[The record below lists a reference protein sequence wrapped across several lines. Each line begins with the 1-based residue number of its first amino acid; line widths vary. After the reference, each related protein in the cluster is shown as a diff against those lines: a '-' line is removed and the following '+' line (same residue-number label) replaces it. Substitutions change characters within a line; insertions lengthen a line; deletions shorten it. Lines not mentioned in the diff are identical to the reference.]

1 MTGARKREAGRAPA
15 EGAAGG
21 EGGCAAGRSADG
33 ERSAVGGPA
42 GDVPPEVMDACDA
55 ACADGEATEKLELV
69 MGAAGL
75 ARLAAAHVAVLG
87 LGGVGSNCVE
97 ALARGG
103 AGHLFLVDRDIVQAS
118 NINRQA
124 IAFRSTLGRRK
135 VDVMRSMVAD
145 INPAAAVETRH
156 MLVLREN
163 LGELLDEMAAWA
175 RADGGRLD
183 YVIDAIDTVSA
194 KLALAELAQE
204 RGIPLI
210 SSMGAANKLHPEA
223 LRIADLYDTVN
234 CPLCRIMRKE
244 GRKRGIRS
252 LRVLYS
258 SEEPVRVPARAGAE
272 RRERS
277 NLGTASF
284 MPPIMGQMIAG
295 AVLCEIAGVGDA
307 R

>member
-1 MTGARKREAGRAPA
+1 MTNAAARPEVIEPGDVVPGSDGRAT
-15 EGAAGG
+15 
-21 EGGCAAGRSADG
+21 D
-33 ERSAVGGPA
+33 
-42 GDVPPEVMDACDA
+42 
-55 ACADGEATEKLELV
+55 KLELV
-69 MGAAGL
+69 MGREGL
-75 ARLAAAHVAVLG
+75 VRLEAAHVAVLG

-124 IAFRSTLGRRK
+124 IAFYSTVGRRK
-135 VDVMRSMVAD
+135 VDVMRAMVAD
-145 INPAAAVETRH
+145 INPEANVETRH

-163 LGELLDEMAAWA
+163 LEGLLDEMAAWA
-175 RADGGRLD
+175 EGDGGRLD
-183 YVIDAIDTVSA
+183 YVIDAIDTVSS
-194 KLALAELAQE
+194 KLALAEMAQE
-204 RGIPLI
+204 RGISLI
-210 SSMGAANKLHPEA
+210 SSMGAANKLNPEM

-244 GRKRGIRS
+244 GRKRGIRR

-258 SEEPVRVPARAGAE
+258 SEEPVRVPPREGAARD
-272 RRERS
+272 ERS

-295 AVLCEIAGVGDA
+295 SVLREIAGV
-307 R
+307 

>member
-1 MTGARKREAGRAPA
+1 MTAAERGGADAR
-15 EGAAGG
+15 AAG
-21 EGGCAAGRSADG
+21 ERAAR
-33 ERSAVGGPA
+33 
-42 GDVPPEVMDACDA
+42 PEVMEPCDA
-55 ACADGEATEKLELV
+55 AAADAGDATEKLELI
-69 MGAAGL
+69 MGSDGL
-75 ARLAAAHVAVLG
+75 ARLADAHVAVLG

-103 AGHLFLVDRDIVQAS
+103 VEHLFLVDRDIVQAS

-124 IAFRSTLGRRK
+124 IAFHSTLGQRK
-135 VDVMRSMVAD
+135 VDAMRAMVAD
-145 INPAAAVETRH
+145 INPRAAPECRH

-163 LGELLDEMAAWA
+163 LGELLDEMSAWA
-175 RADGGRLD
+175 EADGGRLD

-194 KLALAELAQE
+194 KLALAEIAQE
-204 RGIPLI
+204 RGIRLI

-244 GRKRGIRS
+244 GRKRGIRH

-258 SEEPVRVPARAGAE
+258 AEEPVRVPTREGAARS
-272 RRERS
+272 ERS

-295 AVLCEIAGVGDA
+295 AVLRDIAGLEM
-307 R
+307 

>member
-1 MTGARKREAGRAPA
+1 MTAERHDASFAGDGFRAQDA
-15 EGAAGG
+15 TA
-21 EGGCAAGRSADG
+21 RSA
-33 ERSAVGGPA
+33 SAR
-42 GDVPPEVMDACDA
+42 PEVMEPCDPA
-55 ACADGEATEKLELV
+55 AAGVGNAAEKLELV
-69 MGAAGL
+69 MGAEGL
-75 ARLAAAHVAVLG
+75 ARLASAHVAVLG

-103 AGHLFLVDRDIVQAS
+103 VGNLFLIDRDIVQAS

-135 VDVMRSMVAD
+135 VDVMRAMVAD
-145 INPAAAVETRH
+145 INPHAAVETRH

-163 LGELLDEMAAWA
+163 LGELLDEMRAWA
-175 RADGGRLD
+175 EADGVALD
-183 YVIDAIDTVSA
+183 YVVDAIDTVSA
-194 KLALAELAQE
+194 KLALAEIAQE
-204 RGIPLI
+204 RGITLI

-244 GRKRGIRS
+244 GRKRGIRR

-258 SEEPVRVPARAGAE
+258 AEEPVRVPTREGAT
-272 RRERS
+272 RSERS

-295 AVLCEIAGVGDA
+295 AVLRELAGLEA
-307 R
+307 

>member
-1 MTGARKREAGRAPA
+1 MTAERREASFAGDGFCAQDATARSASVRAEVMEPCDPA
-15 EGAAGG
+15 AAGVG
-21 EGGCAAGRSADG
+21 NAA
-33 ERSAVGGPA
+33 
-42 GDVPPEVMDACDA
+42 
-55 ACADGEATEKLELV
+55 EKLELV
-69 MGAAGL
+69 MGAEGL
-75 ARLAAAHVAVLG
+75 ARLASAHVAVLG

-103 AGHLFLVDRDIVQAS
+103 VGNLFLVDRDIVQAS

-135 VDVMRSMVAD
+135 VDVMRAMVAD
-145 INPAAAVETRH
+145 INPRAAVETRH

-163 LGELLDEMAAWA
+163 LGELLDEMRAWA
-175 RADGGRLD
+175 EADGGALD
-183 YVIDAIDTVSA
+183 YVVDAIDTVSA
-194 KLALAELAQE
+194 KLALAEIAQE
-204 RGIPLI
+204 RGIALI

-244 GRKRGIRS
+244 GRKRGIRC

-258 SEEPVRVPARAGAE
+258 AEEPVRVPTREGAT
-272 RRERS
+272 RSERS

-295 AVLCEIAGVGDA
+295 AVLRELAGLEA
-307 R
+307 

>member
-1 MTGARKREAGRAPA
+1 MT
-15 EGAAGG
+15 
-21 EGGCAAGRSADG
+21 STG
-33 ERSAVGGPA
+33 ERGGSSRSTENA
-42 GDVPPEVMDACDA
+42 RPEVMEPCDA
-55 ACADGEATEKLELV
+55 AMASRGNATEKLELI
-69 MGAAGL
+69 MGSEGI
-75 ARLAAAHVAVLG
+75 ARLADAHVAVLG

-103 AGHLFLVDRDIVQAS
+103 VGRLFLVDRDIVQAS

-124 IAFRSTLGRRK
+124 IAFRSTLGQRK
-135 VDVMRSMVAD
+135 VDAMRAMVAD
-145 INPAAAVETRH
+145 INPSIEVEARH

-163 LGELLDEMAAWA
+163 LEALLDEMLSWA
-175 RADGGRLD
+175 EADGGVLD

-194 KLALAELAQE
+194 KLALAEIAQE
-204 RGIPLI
+204 RGIALI

-244 GRKRGIRS
+244 GRKRGIRH

-258 SEEPVRVPARAGAE
+258 CEEPVRVPSREGAARS
-272 RRERS
+272 ERS

>member
-1 MTGARKREAGRAPA
+1 MTAAERGGADAR
-15 EGAAGG
+15 AAG
-21 EGGCAAGRSADG
+21 ERAAR
-33 ERSAVGGPA
+33 
-42 GDVPPEVMDACDA
+42 PEVMEPCDA
-55 ACADGEATEKLELV
+55 AAADAGDATEKLELI
-69 MGAAGL
+69 MGSDGL
-75 ARLAAAHVAVLG
+75 ARLADAHVAVLG

-103 AGHLFLVDRDIVQAS
+103 VGHLFLVDRDIVQAS

-124 IAFRSTLGRRK
+124 IAFHSTLGQRK
-135 VDVMRSMVAD
+135 VDAMRAMVAD
-145 INPAAAVETRH
+145 INPRAAPECRH

-163 LGELLDEMAAWA
+163 LGDLLDEMSAWA
-175 RADGGRLD
+175 EADGGRLD

-194 KLALAELAQE
+194 KLALAEIAQE
-204 RGIPLI
+204 RGIRLI

-244 GRKRGIRS
+244 GRKRGIRH

-258 SEEPVRVPARAGAE
+258 AEEPVRVPTREGAARS
-272 RRERS
+272 ERS

-295 AVLCEIAGVGDA
+295 AVLRDIAGLEM
-307 R
+307 

>member
-1 MTGARKREAGRAPA
+1 MTGPERTAAMRDDAADARVQVR
-15 EGAAGG
+15 
-21 EGGCAAGRSADG
+21 
-33 ERSAVGGPA
+33 
-42 GDVPPEVMDACDA
+42 PEVMEPCDA
-55 ACADGEATEKLELV
+55 AAADAGNAVEKLELI
-69 MGAAGL
+69 MGAEGL
-75 ARLAAAHVAVLG
+75 ARLASAHVAVLG

-103 AGHLFLVDRDIVQAS
+103 VGNLFLVDRDIVQAS

-135 VDVMRSMVAD
+135 VDVMRAMVAD
-145 INPAAAVETRH
+145 INPHAAVETRH

-163 LGELLDEMAAWA
+163 LGELLDEMRAWA
-175 RADGGRLD
+175 EADGGRLD
-183 YVIDAIDTVSA
+183 YVVDAIDTVSA
-194 KLALAELAQE
+194 KLALAEIAQE
-204 RGIPLI
+204 RGITLI

-244 GRKRGIRS
+244 GRKRGIRR

-258 SEEPVRVPARAGAE
+258 AEEPVRVPTREGAARS
-272 RRERS
+272 ERS

-295 AVLCEIAGVGDA
+295 AVLRELAGLE
-307 R
+307 

>member
-1 MTGARKREAGRAPA
+1 MTAERRDASFAGDGFRAQDA
-15 EGAAGG
+15 KA
-21 EGGCAAGRSADG
+21 RSA
-33 ERSAVGGPA
+33 SAR
-42 GDVPPEVMDACDA
+42 PEVMEPCDPA
-55 ACADGEATEKLELV
+55 AAGVGNAAEKLELV
-69 MGAAGL
+69 MGAEGL
-75 ARLAAAHVAVLG
+75 ARLASAHVAVLG

-103 AGHLFLVDRDIVQAS
+103 VGNLFLVDRDIVQAS

-135 VDVMRSMVAD
+135 VDVMRAMVAD
-145 INPAAAVETRH
+145 INPRAAVETRH

-163 LGELLDEMAAWA
+163 LGELLDEMRAWA
-175 RADGGRLD
+175 EADGGALD
-183 YVIDAIDTVSA
+183 YVVDAIDIVSA
-194 KLALAELAQE
+194 KLALAEIAQE
-204 RGIPLI
+204 RGITLI

-244 GRKRGIRS
+244 GRKRGIRR

-258 SEEPVRVPARAGAE
+258 AEEPVRVPTREGAT
-272 RRERS
+272 RSERS

-295 AVLCEIAGVGDA
+295 AVLRELAGLEA
-307 R
+307 

>member
-1 MTGARKREAGRAPA
+1 MTGPERTAAMRDDAADARAQVR
-15 EGAAGG
+15 
-21 EGGCAAGRSADG
+21 
-33 ERSAVGGPA
+33 
-42 GDVPPEVMDACDA
+42 PEVMEPCDA
-55 ACADGEATEKLELV
+55 AAADVGNAVEKLELI
-69 MGAAGL
+69 MGAEGL
-75 ARLAAAHVAVLG
+75 ARLASAHVAVLG

-103 AGHLFLVDRDIVQAS
+103 VGNLFLVDRDIVQAS

-135 VDVMRSMVAD
+135 VDVMRAMVAD
-145 INPAAAVETRH
+145 INPHAAVETRH

-163 LGELLDEMAAWA
+163 LGELLDEMRAWA
-175 RADGGRLD
+175 EADGGRLD
-183 YVIDAIDTVSA
+183 YVVDAIDTVSA
-194 KLALAELAQE
+194 KLALAEIAQE
-204 RGIPLI
+204 RGITLI

-244 GRKRGIRS
+244 GRKRGIRR

-258 SEEPVRVPARAGAE
+258 AEEPVRVPTREGAARS
-272 RRERS
+272 ERS

-295 AVLCEIAGVGDA
+295 AVLRELVGLEA
-307 R
+307 

>member
-1 MTGARKREAGRAPA
+1 MTAERHDASFAGDGFRAQDTTA
-15 EGAAGG
+15 
-21 EGGCAAGRSADG
+21 RSAST
-33 ERSAVGGPA
+33 R
-42 GDVPPEVMDACDA
+42 PEVMEPCDVA
-55 ACADGEATEKLELV
+55 AAGVGNAAEKLELV
-69 MGAAGL
+69 MGAEGL
-75 ARLAAAHVAVLG
+75 ARLASAHVAVLG

-103 AGHLFLVDRDIVQAS
+103 VGNLFLVDRDIVQAS

-135 VDVMRSMVAD
+135 VDVMRAMVAD
-145 INPAAAVETRH
+145 INPHAAVETRH

-163 LGELLDEMAAWA
+163 LGELLDEMRAWA
-175 RADGGRLD
+175 EADGGALD
-183 YVIDAIDTVSA
+183 YVVDAIDTVSA
-194 KLALAELAQE
+194 KLALAEIAQE
-204 RGIPLI
+204 RGITLI

-244 GRKRGIRS
+244 GRKRGIRR

-258 SEEPVRVPARAGAE
+258 AEEPVRVPTREGAARS
-272 RRERS
+272 ERS

-295 AVLCEIAGVGDA
+295 AVLRELAGLM
-307 R
+307 

>member
-1 MTGARKREAGRAPA
+1 MTGPERTVAMRDDAADARAQVR
-15 EGAAGG
+15 
-21 EGGCAAGRSADG
+21 
-33 ERSAVGGPA
+33 
-42 GDVPPEVMDACDA
+42 PEVMEPCDA
-55 ACADGEATEKLELV
+55 AAADAGNAVEKLELI
-69 MGAAGL
+69 MGAEGL
-75 ARLAAAHVAVLG
+75 ARLASAHVAVLG

-103 AGHLFLVDRDIVQAS
+103 VGNLFLVDRDIVQAS

-135 VDVMRSMVAD
+135 VDVMRAMVAD
-145 INPAAAVETRH
+145 INPHAAVETRH

-163 LGELLDEMAAWA
+163 LGELLDEMRAWA
-175 RADGGRLD
+175 EADGGRLD
-183 YVIDAIDTVSA
+183 YVVDAIDTVSA
-194 KLALAELAQE
+194 KLALAEIAQE
-204 RGIPLI
+204 CGITLI

-244 GRKRGIRS
+244 GRKRGIRR

-258 SEEPVRVPARAGAE
+258 AEEPVRVPAREGAA
-272 RRERS
+272 RSERS

-295 AVLCEIAGVGDA
+295 AVLRELAGLE
-307 R
+307 

>member
-1 MTGARKREAGRAPA
+1 MTAVDREALEA
-15 EGAAGG
+15 
-21 EGGCAAGRSADG
+21 CD
-33 ERSAVGGPA
+33 A
-42 GDVPPEVMDACDA
+42 GDAQAVEARPEVMEPCDA
-55 ACADGEATEKLELV
+55 AEASAGDASEKLELI
-69 MGAAGL
+69 MGADGL

-103 AGHLFLVDRDIVQAS
+103 VGHLFLVDRDIVQVS

-124 IAFRSTLGRRK
+124 IAFRSTLGQRK
-135 VDVMRSMVAD
+135 VDVARAMIAD
-145 INPAAAVETRH
+145 INPSARVETRH

-163 LGELLDEMAAWA
+163 VGALLDEARAWA
-175 RADGGRLD
+175 EADGGTLD
-183 YVIDAIDTVSA
+183 YVVDAIDTVST
-194 KLALAELAQE
+194 KLALAEIAQE
-204 RGIPLI
+204 RGIALI

-223 LRIADLYDTVN
+223 LRITDLYDTVN

-244 GRKRGIRS
+244 GRKRGIRH

-258 SEEPVRVPARAGAE
+258 AEEPVRVPPREGAARS
-272 RRERS
+272 ERS

-295 AVLCEIAGVGDA
+295 AVLSELALLDKA
-307 R
+307 

>member
-1 MTGARKREAGRAPA
+1 MTA
-15 EGAAGG
+15 ERRDASFAG
-21 EGGCAAGRSADG
+21 EGFCAQDAAAKSANV
-33 ERSAVGGPA
+33 R
-42 GDVPPEVMDACDA
+42 PEVMEPCDA
-55 ACADGEATEKLELV
+55 AAADAGNAVEKLELI
-69 MGAAGL
+69 MGADGL
-75 ARLAAAHVAVLG
+75 ARLASAHVAVLG

-103 AGHLFLVDRDIVQAS
+103 VGNLFLVDRDIVQAS

-145 INPAAAVETRH
+145 INPRATVETRH

-163 LGELLDEMAAWA
+163 LGELLDEMRAWA
-175 RADGGRLD
+175 EADGGALD
-183 YVIDAIDTVSA
+183 YVVDAIDTVSA
-194 KLALAELAQE
+194 KLALAEIAQE
-204 RGIPLI
+204 RGITLI

-244 GRKRGIRS
+244 GRKRGIRR

-258 SEEPVRVPARAGAE
+258 AEEPVRVPTREGAARS
-272 RRERS
+272 ERS

-295 AVLCEIAGVGDA
+295 AVLRELAGLET
-307 R
+307 

>member
-1 MTGARKREAGRAPA
+1 MTGPERTAAMRDDAADARAQVR
-15 EGAAGG
+15 
-21 EGGCAAGRSADG
+21 
-33 ERSAVGGPA
+33 
-42 GDVPPEVMDACDA
+42 PEVMEPCDA
-55 ACADGEATEKLELV
+55 AAADAGNAVEKLELI
-69 MGAAGL
+69 MGADGL
-75 ARLAAAHVAVLG
+75 ARLASAHVAVLG

-103 AGHLFLVDRDIVQAS
+103 VGNLFLVDRDIVQAS

-135 VDVMRSMVAD
+135 VDVMRAMVAD
-145 INPAAAVETRH
+145 INPHAAVETRH

-163 LGELLDEMAAWA
+163 LGELLDEMRAWA
-175 RADGGRLD
+175 EADGGRLD
-183 YVIDAIDTVSA
+183 YVVDAIDTVSA
-194 KLALAELAQE
+194 KLALAEIAQE
-204 RGIPLI
+204 RGITLI

-244 GRKRGIRS
+244 GRKRGIRR

-258 SEEPVRVPARAGAE
+258 AEEPVRVPTREGAARS
-272 RRERS
+272 ERS

-295 AVLCEIAGVGDA
+295 AVLRELAGLEM
-307 R
+307 

>member
-1 MTGARKREAGRAPA
+1 MTDPERTAAMRDDAADARARVR
-15 EGAAGG
+15 
-21 EGGCAAGRSADG
+21 
-33 ERSAVGGPA
+33 
-42 GDVPPEVMDACDA
+42 PEVMEPCDA
-55 ACADGEATEKLELV
+55 AAADAGNAVEKLELI
-69 MGAAGL
+69 MGAEGL
-75 ARLAAAHVAVLG
+75 ARLASAHVAVLG

-103 AGHLFLVDRDIVQAS
+103 VGNLFLVDRDIVQAS

-135 VDVMRSMVAD
+135 VDVMRAMVAD
-145 INPAAAVETRH
+145 INPHAAVETRH

-163 LGELLDEMAAWA
+163 LGELLDEMRAWA
-175 RADGGRLD
+175 EADGGRLD
-183 YVIDAIDTVSA
+183 YVVDAIDTVSA
-194 KLALAELAQE
+194 KLALAEIAQE
-204 RGIPLI
+204 RGITLI

-244 GRKRGIRS
+244 GRKRGIRR

-258 SEEPVRVPARAGAE
+258 AEEPVRVPTREGAARS
-272 RRERS
+272 ERS

-295 AVLCEIAGVGDA
+295 AVLRELAGLE
-307 R
+307 